1 MSSHRRIAP
10 VLSAVA
16 TLLALGALVALCWPR
31 LVHNHASTKGALQL
45 QDWLLELRNE
55 GRTYE
60 RHPGVRLHRDADGLV
75 RRLQVITESHG
86 RHDICLGEVRSL
98 PEGVVIDLTH
108 TPDDAFGWV
117 NPDGSADILF
127 FPGGHIAPSRS
138 ATSDGTLKV
147 RVRHPDDPVGVVV
160 EITHLDGVIQI
171 RSP

>member
-10 VLSAVA
+10 VLLAVA
-16 TLLALGALVALCWPR
+16 TLLALGALVTLFWPR
-31 LVHNHASTKGALQL
+31 LVHNHASIKGALQL
-45 QDWLLELRNE
+45 QAWLRELWNE
-55 GRTYE
+55 GRTYG

-98 PEGVVIDLTH
+98 AEGVVIDLTH

-127 FPGGHIAPSRS
+127 SPGGHIAPSRS
-138 ATSDGTLKV
+138 ATSDGTLKLC
-147 RVRHPDDPVGVVV
+147 VRHPDDPVGVVV

-171 RSP
+171 R